1 MKSNRQTSDIYVLI
15 KPLALLHRSHNDL
28 RDIQHAATALGPRTA
43 GPEHGA
49 GGYDA
54 MGIAGAQALRGGLE
68 LSARKDIALAN
79 DHGLALMRK
88 GRGLQWHPGSTTGHR
103 KHQGKTASAGAAGQ
117 TWATIYYP
125 TNLLSFKL

>member
-1 MKSNRQTSDIYVLI
+1 MKSNRQTSDIYDLI
-15 KPLALLHRSHNDL
+15 KPLTLLHRSHNDL
-28 RDIQHAATALGPRTA
+28 RDIQHAAAALGPRAA

-54 MGIAGAQALRGGLE
+54 KRVACAQALRGGFE
-68 LSARKDIALAN
+68 LGARQNVALAN

-88 GRGLQWHPGSTTGHR
+88 GLGLQRHLVSATPQR

-117 TWATIYYP
+117 TWVTDQ
-125 TNLLSFKL
+125 LSD